1 MAEKIY
7 TNEDFAKAWGVKM
20 GAVTS
25 FLHRHGLK
33 PTFAR
38 GGMNFYSHADFNHI
52 NTERNKIMAQLAERK
67 REILVGARDK
77 LADKIAADKGKSKG
91 KQGEKATATEA
102 KAENA
107 QPVEGTVPS
116 VTIADLIKEI
126 HQRLSAVE
134 VLTHPGVLR
143 ELIMRAVTDAINAP
157 SPTATTATAA
167 TGKTDCQSEFNF
179 DKPKDRKECPVCETS
194 QTEFRYGGIC
204 APCHETYL
212 DVVGSVGGDAL
223 AYLSPENVP
232 IYVKTKIGNLFHD
245 AHVKAWREIQKNG
258 NHA

>member
-7 TNEDFAKAWGVKM
+7 TNEDFAKAWGVKT
-20 GAVTS
+20 GAVSS

-33 PTFAR
+33 PTFTR
-38 GGMNFYSHADFNHI
+38 GGMNFYSHADFNRI
-52 NTERNKIMAQLAERK
+52 NTERNKVMAELADRK

-77 LADKIAADKGKSKG
+77 LADKIAADKSKH
-91 KQGEKATATEA
+91 GEKTTATES
-102 KAENA
+102 KPENP

-157 SPTATTATAA
+157 STGTTATAA
-167 TGKTDCQSEFNF
+167 TGKTDCQSEFDF

-194 QTEFRYGGIC
+194 QTEFRYGIC

-212 DVVGSVGGDAL
+212 GVVGSVGGDAL

-232 IYVKTKIGNLFHD
+232 VYVKSKVGHLFHD
-245 AHVKAWREIQKNG
+245 AHVKAWRARGG